1 MRIDKKHSN
10 LQLAPFY
17 QWKVSCYCVD
27 HHGWGQES
35 KIRFYFLNIHQK
47 TSLHVSFYFLQRA
60 IFVYLTLKQWF
71 WTILSRLRILLL
83 DFNTVFASNALNCY
97 FQQHKLSKDGHW
109 GLGESS
115 CWISYSLQ
123 DLFCPTC
130 KSEIYKLP
138 VAWNEAFDWG
148 LKSRAM
154 KQILFLVAEYI

>member
-17 QWKVSCYCVD
+17 QWKGSCYCVD

-123 DLFCPTC
+123 DLFFQLVSQKFTSYQSPGT
-130 KSEIYKLP
+130 KNLTG
-138 VAWNEAFDWG
+138 DW
-148 LKSRAM
+148 KVEQWS
-154 KQILFLVAEYI
+154 KFFFL